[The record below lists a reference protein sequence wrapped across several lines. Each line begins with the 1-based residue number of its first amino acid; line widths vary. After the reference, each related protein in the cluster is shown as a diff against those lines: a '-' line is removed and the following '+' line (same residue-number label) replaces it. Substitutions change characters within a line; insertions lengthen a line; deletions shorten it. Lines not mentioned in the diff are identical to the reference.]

1 MKKTNA
7 FATFIDEKYIPLD
20 KKLKITIAVV
30 LFLLPV
36 VLFYFA
42 LFQPQVKES
51 NRLAKEKA
59 SIIKKLQAAKIK
71 AANEG
76 KLKEELAAMEQLFE
90 ETATLLPKEKEIPSL
105 LTNISA
111 LGRGSG
117 LDFLTFKPIAEIP
130 KDFYSEI
137 PIEIKVRGPYHNMGS
152 FLDQVSKL
160 DRIVTVANINMGG
173 PKKDAGEMLLESSFR
188 LVTYQFT
195 NKKLADPNDKKKKKK
210 KKKKRRN

>member
-20 KKLKITIAVV
+20 KKLKIALAVI

-36 VLFYFA
+36 VLFYF
-42 LFQPQVKES
+42 LWLQPHYK
-51 NRLAKEKA
+51 NHARLTQQKAAMTQELQKAKAKA
-59 SIIKKLQAAKIK
+59 ANKGKLQAELDAT
-71 AANEG
+71 
-76 KLKEELAAMEQLFE
+76 EELFA

-117 LDFLTFKPIAEIP
+117 LDFLTFKPNADIP
-130 KDFYSEI
+130 RDFYSEI
-137 PIEIKVRGPYHNMGS
+137 PVDIKVRGPYHNMGI
-152 FLDQVSKL
+152 FLNQVSKL

-173 PKKDAGEMLLESSFR
+173 PKKEGSEMLLNSSCR

-195 NKKLADPNDKKKKKK
+195 NVQISKQEDP
-210 KKKKRRN
+210 KKKRKKRR

>member
-20 KKLKITIAVV
+20 KKLKIAIAVI

-36 VLFYFA
+36 VLFYF
-42 LFQPQVKES
+42 LWFQKQNDKSIQLVQQRETLSRELQQAKAKAA
-51 NRLAKEKA
+51 NRP
-59 SIIKKLQAAKIK
+59 KLQA
-71 AANEG
+71 
-76 KLKEELAAMEQLFE
+76 ELEATETLFE
-90 ETATLLPKEKEIPSL
+90 ETALLLPKEKEIPSL

-117 LDFLTFKPIAEIP
+117 LDFITFKPGADVP

-137 PIEIKVRGPYHNMGS
+137 PVDIKVRGPYHNMGV

-160 DRIVTVANINMGG
+160 DRIVTVSNIAMGG
-173 PKKDAGEMLLESSFR
+173 PKKEGSEMLLDSSCR
-188 LVTYQFT
+188 LVTYRFT
-195 NKKLADPNDKKKKKK
+195 NKKVTPPADKKK
-210 KKKKRRN
+210 R

>member
-36 VLFYFA
+36 VLFYFV

-210 KKKKRRN
+210 KKKRRN

>member
-7 FATFIDEKYIPLD
+7 FATFIDEKYIPLN
-20 KKLKITIAVV
+20 KKLKIALAVF

-36 VLFYFA
+36 VLFYF
-42 LFQPQVKES
+42 LWLQPQYEKSAKLTQQKVKITQELQ
-51 NRLAKEKA
+51 RAKA
-59 SIIKKLQAAKIK
+59 K
-71 AANEG
+71 AANRATLQAE
-76 KLKEELAAMEQLFE
+76 LDATEELFE
-90 ETATLLPKEKEIPSL
+90 EAATLLPKEKEIPSL

-117 LDFLTFKPIAEIP
+117 LDFLTFKPSADIP

-137 PIEIKVRGPYHNMGS
+137 PVDIKVRGPYHNMGI
-152 FLDQVSKL
+152 FLNQISNL

-173 PKKDAGEMLLESSFR
+173 PKKEGSETLLNSSCR

-195 NKKLADPNDKKKKKK
+195 NKKVSKPEDKKKKR
-210 KKKKRRN
+210 KKRR

>member
-7 FATFIDEKYIPLD
+7 FATFIDEKYIPLE
-20 KKLKITIAVV
+20 KKLKIVIAII

-36 VLFYFA
+36 VLFYF
-42 LFQPQVKES
+42 LWFQPK
-51 NRLAKEKA
+51 KEK
-59 SIIKKLQAAKIK
+59 IVQLVQQKETLTRELQKAKAK
-71 AANEG
+71 AANRA
-76 KLKEELAAMEQLFE
+76 KFQAELDATETLFE
-90 ETATLLPKEKEIPSL
+90 ETVSLLPKEKEIPSL

-117 LDFLTFKPIAEIP
+117 LDFLTFKPEADVP

-137 PIEIKVRGPYHNMGS
+137 PIEIKVRGPYHNMGV

-160 DRIVTVANINMGG
+160 DRIVTVANITMGG
-173 PKKDAGEMLLESSFR
+173 PKKEGSEMLLNSSCR

-195 NKKLADPNDKKKKKK
+195 NKKISQPADKKNKRKK
-210 KKKKRRN
+210 

>member
-20 KKLKITIAVV
+20 QKLKIAITVV

-36 VLFYFA
+36 VLFYF
-42 LFQPQVKES
+42 LWFQPQNEKNTNLTQQKITISKELQRAKAKAA
-51 NRLAKEKA
+51 NRA
-59 SIIKKLQAAKIK
+59 KLQA
-71 AANEG
+71 
-76 KLKEELAAMEQLFE
+76 ELDATETLFD

-117 LDFLTFKPIAEIP
+117 LDFLSFKPSADIP

-137 PIEIKVRGPYHNMGS
+137 PVDIKVRGPYHNMGI

-173 PKKDAGEMLLESSFR
+173 PKKEGAEMLLDSSCR
-188 LVTYQFT
+188 LVTYRFT
-195 NKKLADPNDKKKKKK
+195 NKKVSKPAD
-210 KKKKRRN
+210 KKKKRRK

>member
-36 VLFYFA
+36 VLFYFL
-42 LFQPQVKES
+42 LFQPQMEKSSRLEKQKE
-51 NRLAKEKA
+51 NIINELQVAKN
-59 SIIKKLQAAKIK
+59 K
-71 AANEG
+71 AANKG
-76 KLKEELAAMEQLFE
+76 KLEEELAAMAALFE

-117 LDFLTFKPIAEIP
+117 LDFLTFKPVAEIP

-160 DRIVTVANINMGG
+160 DRIVTVTNINMGG
-173 PKKDAGEMLLESSFR
+173 PKKDGGEMLLESSFR

-195 NKKLADPNDKKKKKK
+195 NKKLEKPDDKKKK